1 MIVEY
6 FTSEGVIHT
15 SESDPRTHRVIPRKN
30 ETVYIAGKE
39 YDVRSVSHEVDHTRR
54 RMGREE
60 CVHKVSVE
68 LI

>member
-6 FTSEGVIHT
+6 FTSEGVVHT
-15 SESDPRTHRVIPRKN
+15 LESDHGEHAVIPRKN

-39 YDVRSVSHEVDHTRR
+39 YDVRSVSHEVDHHVP
-54 RMGREE
+54 GLSGN
-60 CVHKVSVE
+60 VHKVSVE

>member
-15 SESDPRTHRVIPRKN
+15 SETGSRSNVVIPRKN

-39 YDVRSVSHEVDHTRR
+39 YHVKSVSHEIDHTRR
-54 RMGREE
+54 RMGQEE
-60 CVHKVSVE
+60 TVHKISVE
-68 LI
+68 LF